1 MLTLP
6 DSWTW
11 DFWIADT
18 GQEYHLFFLRASRA
32 LHDPDR
38 RHRRASVG
46 HAVSADLTNWT
57 LLADALVAGDPPAFD
72 DLATWTG
79 SVIEGPDATWHMF
92 YTGCSRAEDGLVQ
105 RIGVATST
113 DLITW
118 HKRPQSPILTADP
131 CWYEQL
137 GDSEWSDEAWRDP
150 WVFTDP
156 DGDGWQMIITARAR
170 TGPTDDRGVVGHARS
185 TDLLHWQAQEPLSQP
200 GRGFGQ
206 LEVPQLATI
215 EGRTV
220 LIFSCQRRE
229 MSASRSRHAGGGIW
243 YVPCDSELGDIDV
256 GKAQRLTD
264 ESLYAGRIIRD
275 RSGRSVLLAFHNIGP
290 DGKFIGELNDP
301 MPVGW
306 DETGCLYTAPD
317 VTSFTEGAR

>member
-57 LLADALVAGDPPAFD
+57 LLADALVPGDTPAFD

-79 SVIEGPDATWHMF
+79 SVIEGPDGTWHMF

-118 HKRPQSPILTADP
+118 HKQPQSPILTADP
-131 CWYEQL
+131 RWYEQL
-137 GDSEWSDEAWRDP
+137 GDSDWRDEAWRDP
-150 WVFTDP
+150 WVFADP
-156 DGDGWQMIITARAR
+156 DGDGWHMVITARAR
-170 TGPTDDRGVVGHARS
+170 TGPTDDGGVIGHARS
-185 TDLLHWQAQEPLSQP
+185 TDLLHWQAQPPLSQP
-200 GRGFGQ
+200 GNGFGQ
-206 LEVPQLATI
+206 LEVPQLETI
-215 EGRTV
+215 EGRPV
-220 LIFSCQRRE
+220 LIFSCHRAE
-229 MSASRSRHAGGGIW
+229 MSASRQRHGGSGGTW
-243 YVPCDSELGDIDV
+243 YVPCNTKLGDIDIS
-256 GKAQRLTD
+256 KARPLTD
-264 ESLYAGRIIRD
+264 EGLYAGRVIRD
-275 RSGRSVLLAFHNIGP
+275 RSGRWVLLAFHNTGP
-290 DGKFIGELNDP
+290 DGKFIGRLSDP
-301 MPVGW
+301 MPVAW
-306 DETGCLYTAPD
+306 DEKGSLYIAAGC
-317 VTSFTEGAR
+317 ARGL